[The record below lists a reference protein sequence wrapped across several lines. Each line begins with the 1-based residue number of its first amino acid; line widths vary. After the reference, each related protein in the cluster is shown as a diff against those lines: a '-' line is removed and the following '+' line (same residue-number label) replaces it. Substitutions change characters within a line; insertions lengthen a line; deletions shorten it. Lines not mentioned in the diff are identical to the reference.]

1 MRLELTGRQVEIT
14 PALRRL
20 VDGKLAKLARVLND
34 SVVSAQA
41 VLTREK
47 YRHRTEITLHARGDN
62 FLHGEGDSGS
72 WEVSI
77 AEAVERLAQQA
88 HKVKGKWQER
98 KRHRTGRRTE
108 EPQVPEPVAP
118 AAPTRSS
125 ASRRAAA
132 SPRMPR
138 ILRTS
143 RQAVKPMAL
152 GDAARALDAATDGVV
167 VFRDPE
173 TDRVSVLLR
182 RKDGEVLLVQT
193 DI

>member
-1 MRLELTGRQVEIT
+1 
-14 PALRRL
+14 
-20 VDGKLAKLARVLND
+20 
-34 SVVSAQA
+34 

-62 FLHGEGDSGS
+62 FLHGEGDSSS

-98 KRHRTGRRTE
+98 KRHRTARTAE
-108 EPQVPEPVAP
+108 VLQPPEPVAP
-118 AAPTRSS
+118 TRSTT
-125 ASRRAAA
+125 SRRAAA
-132 SPRMPR
+132 PPRMPR
-138 ILRTS
+138 TLRTS

-152 GDAARALDAATDGVV
+152 GDAARQVDGTPDGVV

-182 RKDGEVLLVQT
+182 RKDGEMVLVQT
-193 DI
+193 DV